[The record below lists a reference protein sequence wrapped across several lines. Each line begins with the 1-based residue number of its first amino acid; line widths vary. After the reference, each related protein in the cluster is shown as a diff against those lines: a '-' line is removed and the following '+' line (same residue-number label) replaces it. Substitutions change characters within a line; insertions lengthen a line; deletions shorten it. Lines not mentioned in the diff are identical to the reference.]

1 MQSGAEGKEKEQI
14 QRGRNIIIQALGSSR
29 HVGLKVTF
37 NQRLSPA
44 SPALEREER
53 FLKSK
58 RDMEVPFSL
67 NDRC

>member
-1 MQSGAEGKEKEQI
+1 MGKRRNNTRSGIFKAC
-14 QRGRNIIIQALGSSR
+14 
-29 HVGLKVTF
+29 GLKMTF
-37 NQRLSPA
+37 SQRLSPA

-58 RDMEVPFSL
+58 RDIEVPFSL